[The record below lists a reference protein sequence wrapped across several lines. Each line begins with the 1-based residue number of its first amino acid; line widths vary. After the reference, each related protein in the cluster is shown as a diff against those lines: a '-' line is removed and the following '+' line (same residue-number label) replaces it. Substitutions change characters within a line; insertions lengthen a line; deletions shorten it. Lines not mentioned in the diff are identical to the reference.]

1 MSDPIRTRR
10 RGVERKGERKKV
22 EWKKGGEEERGGE
35 KSEKGERGDVVIP
48 PDHYREGGVKGTQ
61 WISQT

>member
-10 RGVERKGERKKV
+10 RGVERKGERRKV
-22 EWKKGGEEERGGE
+22 EWDSRGREERGGG

-48 PDHYREGGVKGTQ
+48 PRPL
-61 WISQT
+61 

>member
-1 MSDPIRTRR
+1 MSDPIRTKR
-10 RGVERKGERKKV
+10 RGGESKGEKKRV

-48 PDHYREGGVKGTQ
+48 PRPL
-61 WISQT
+61 